1 MLSGISL
8 TSHIDSFFFPL
19 ERRHL
24 KSEVC
29 NARQVHSNRHWS
41 IEQTKISR
49 SWEVGFLLAD
59 CPAVSF
65 RFVYL
70 QQAVG
75 TLYIVRNF
83 QNSAPASKK
92 ATELILFAELE
103 FFMHKVEEG
112 ARKWRNKWWKPAK
125 KCHFSSFGLT
135 CGSKTASQAK
145 PLQIDVTSRKNGLC
159 SWVLTLFLRF
169 GQKKLDL
176 ACF

>member
-29 NARQVHSNRHWS
+29 NARQVHTNRHWN
-41 IEQTKISR
+41 IKQTKISR
-49 SWEVGFLLAD
+49 SREVGFLLAD

-75 TLYIVRNF
+75 TPYIVRNF

-92 ATELILFAELE
+92 ATEVILFAELE
-103 FFMHKVEEG
+103 SFMHKVEEG
-112 ARKWRNKWWKPAK
+112 ARK
-125 KCHFSSFGLT
+125 
-135 CGSKTASQAK
+135 
-145 PLQIDVTSRKNGLC
+145 
-159 SWVLTLFLRF
+159 
-169 GQKKLDL
+169 
-176 ACF
+176 

>member
-1 MLSGISL
+1 MLLSGISL

-29 NARQVHSNRHWS
+29 NARQVHTNRHWN
-41 IEQTKISR
+41 IKQTKISR
-49 SWEVGFLLAD
+49 SREVDFLLAD

-70 QQAVG
+70 QQAVE

-83 QNSAPASKK
+83 QNSAPASKN
-92 ATELILFAELE
+92 AAELILFAELE

-112 ARKWRNKWWKPAK
+112 ARK
-125 KCHFSSFGLT
+125 
-135 CGSKTASQAK
+135 
-145 PLQIDVTSRKNGLC
+145 
-159 SWVLTLFLRF
+159 
-169 GQKKLDL
+169 
-176 ACF
+176 